1 MKRVGLI
8 GCGAI
13 GRPVAR
19 ALLAGRAGAHSLA
32 AVLAR
37 APRDLDGFPVTNIA
51 DRFLAG
57 GHDLI
62 IEVGGPAAFRA
73 FVPAALERCEVW
85 AVSPVPLAD
94 PVVEREIRG
103 ISASTGHALRI
114 APGALAA
121 FDGIATAMA
130 GGLESLD
137 VFIDLGAGEASEP
150 ELLFEGTAR
159 EVGLRFP
166 EGVNVVIAAALAG
179 PGLDATHVRV
189 MRPPRGSAG
198 RTMGFTV
205 RSRAGVFE
213 LMARPRVVRGG
224 YPHRR
229 GEPDSDVAPRD
240 GGYRHR
246 LGPAPRTPSERVW
259 TDDFPAVAIAEL
271 IAFVVVDRSVVRELL
286 DVAAGCGRG
295 VHEQDAA
302 GFAAGALPSMR
313 DVAREERAGAGATD
327 GDLVTDLEGDLAGE
341 HPGDLVAVAV
351 QMEQA
356 LGADGHGFLEQH
368 DALIGLVADELQGGK
383 AAGCHHVEMLPTPR
397 GYDKAFC
404 RVHIDVPPC
413 GVRD

>member
-8 GCGAI
+8 GCGGI

-19 ALLAGRAGAHSLA
+19 ALLAGKAGSHSLA

-37 APRDLDGFPVTNIA
+37 APRDLDGFPVTAAA
-51 DRFLAG
+51 DTFLAGSPPG

-62 IEVGGPAAFRA
+62 IEAGGPAAFRA
-73 FVPAALERCEVW
+73 LVPAALERCEVW
-85 AVSPVPLAD
+85 AVSPIPLAD
-94 PVVEREIRG
+94 AALEREIRR

-130 GGLESLD
+130 GGLERLD

-159 EVGLRFP
+159 AVGLRFP

-213 LMARPRVVRGG
+213 LTARPRVVRAEDI
-224 YPHRR
+224 HT
-229 GEPDSDVAPRD
+229 VA
-240 GGYRHR
+240 
-246 LGPAPRTPSERVW
+246 AS
-259 TDDFPAVAIAEL
+259 L
-271 IAFVVVDRSVVRELL
+271 IAMLRREM
-286 DVAAGCGRG
+286 AGI
-295 VHEQDAA
+295 V
-302 GFAAGALPSMR
+302 
-313 DVAREERAGAGATD
+313 
-327 GDLVTDLEGDLAGE
+327 
-341 HPGDLVAVAV
+341 
-351 QMEQA
+351 
-356 LGADGHGFLEQH
+356 
-368 DALIGLVADELQGGK
+368 IG
-383 AAGCHHVEMLPTPR
+383 
-397 GYDKAFC
+397 
-404 RVHIDVPPC
+404 
-413 GVRD
+413 

>member
-1 MKRVGLI
+1 MALSVIVEHECKKSSRTLHKSQSAAPSLPAAARSILRVHRRPHVRRRRQDIAIRDDKIHRNGRDLDPAGHATMGVPGTRVLRGPRPASSLDARQMKQVGLI

-19 ALLAGRAGAHSLA
+19 ALLAGKAGAHSLA

-37 APRDLDGFPVTNIA
+37 APRDLDGFPVTDTA

-62 IEVGGPAAFRA
+62 IEAGGPAAFRA
-73 FVPAALERCEVW
+73 LVPAALERCEVW
-85 AVSPVPLAD
+85 AVSPIPLAD
-94 PVVEREIRG
+94 PVLEREIRG

-130 GGLESLD
+130 AGLESLD

-213 LMARPRVVRGG
+213 LMARPRVVRAEDI
-224 YPHRR
+224 HT
-229 GEPDSDVAPRD
+229 VA
-240 GGYRHR
+240 
-246 LGPAPRTPSERVW
+246 AS
-259 TDDFPAVAIAEL
+259 L
-271 IAFVVVDRSVVRELL
+271 IAMLRRET
-286 DVAAGCGRG
+286 AGI
-295 VHEQDAA
+295 V
-302 GFAAGALPSMR
+302 
-313 DVAREERAGAGATD
+313 
-327 GDLVTDLEGDLAGE
+327 
-341 HPGDLVAVAV
+341 
-351 QMEQA
+351 
-356 LGADGHGFLEQH
+356 
-368 DALIGLVADELQGGK
+368 IG
-383 AAGCHHVEMLPTPR
+383 
-397 GYDKAFC
+397 
-404 RVHIDVPPC
+404 
-413 GVRD
+413 